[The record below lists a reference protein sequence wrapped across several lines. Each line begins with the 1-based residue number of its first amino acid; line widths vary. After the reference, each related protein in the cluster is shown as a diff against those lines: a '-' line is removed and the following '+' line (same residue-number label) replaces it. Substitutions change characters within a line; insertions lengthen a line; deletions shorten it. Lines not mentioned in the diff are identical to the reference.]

1 MIDALKAKLF
11 IQMENYFDQDKK
23 RINHAHQVTEFA
35 QQIMANEKGHPIIVL
50 AAAVLHDIGIHAAEK
65 KYGSTSGHYQ
75 EIEGPPIAR
84 NILEKLELSKKDI
97 DEVCDII
104 ASHHSPG
111 EVDTLNFKILYDADW
126 LVNLKDEYDLEGEK
140 LARVIDRVF
149 LTETGK
155 DIARTI
161 YLGRSR

>member
-1 MIDALKAKLF
+1 MNNEFKNKLMTE
-11 IQMENYFDQDKK
+11 MEKYFGKDKK
-23 RINHAHQVTEFA
+23 RIGHARRVTEFA
-35 QQIMANEKGHPIIVL
+35 QQIMDKEKGQPVIVL
-50 AAAVLHDIGIHAAEK
+50 AAAVFHDIGIHAAEK

-84 NILEKLELSKKDI
+84 NILGKLKLDKKDI

-161 YLGRSR
+161 YLRKK